1 MSYRFLCH
9 PRCLALGAM
18 TLSLPASAAPVPA
31 PSSTTATTTYPMT
44 SETWLGEK
52 TTFAP
57 DEAFPD
63 GLMTVTE
70 GYAVL
75 KVGTFAE
82 GTVEFDI
89 KPLAYADTG
98 ILLHRRDADTA
109 EFVYLRANP
118 DCPAAND
125 CVQYAPITNGRMQW
139 NAYSRYQHG
148 APVVATGWNHLRIV
162 IANGRLRLFVNHAPE
177 PSLDVP
183 RLQGLADRGG
193 IAVKGP
199 AIFANMV
206 VRPDDTGSSAPSL
219 VDVPQPGTVRH
230 WLLGPVTPAP
240 ASGIPTPADIPSTDW
255 QRFEAE
261 PDGLAN
267 LARAIP
273 KNDSPRR
280 QIAWLKVEIDA
291 VADGSRTI
299 DLGFVPRAWL
309 FLNGAQVYAGENF
322 YYPANKRLTPAGRF
336 GPENARVEL
345 PLHKGKNTLVLASDD
360 AWRRPDGTFR
370 PDHYGWAARIR
381 FEQPARLTLR

>member
-1 MSYRFLCH
+1 MSYRF
-9 PRCLALGAM
+9 PRYLQCLVLGGVALGLA
-18 TLSLPASAAPVPA
+18 ASAASV
-31 PSSTTATTTYPMT
+31 PSSTAIATSYPMT
-44 SETWLGEK
+44 TETWQGEK
-52 TTFAP
+52 ATFAS
-57 DEAFPD
+57 DEAFPE
-63 GLMTVTE
+63 GLMTVSE
-70 GYAVL
+70 GFAVL
-75 KVGTFAE
+75 KVGSFAE
-82 GTVEFDI
+82 GTVDFDI

-98 ILLHRRDADTA
+98 IVLHRRDADTA

-139 NAYSRYQHG
+139 NAYSRFQHS
-148 APVVATGWNHLRIV
+148 APVVASGWNHLRIV
-162 IANGRLRLFVNHAPE
+162 IADGRLRLFVNHAPE

-199 AIFANMV
+199 AIYANLV
-206 VRPDDTGSSAPSL
+206 VRPDDKGPSAPTP
-219 VDVPQPGTVRH
+219 VDVPQRGIVHH

-240 ASGIPTPADIPSTDW
+240 ASGIPTASDIPDTGW

-273 KNDSPRR
+273 KNDGPRR
-280 QIAWLKVEIDA
+280 QVAWLRVEVDA
-291 VADGSRTI
+291 VADGTRTV

-309 FLNGAQVYAGENF
+309 FLNGARVYGGENF
-322 YYPANKRLTPAGRF
+322 YYPADKRLAPAGRF

-345 PLHKGKNTLVLASDD
+345 PLHKGKNTLILASDD
-360 AWRRPDGTFR
+360 ELF
-370 PDHYGWAARIR
+370 
-381 FEQPARLTLR
+381 TLL

>member
-1 MSYRFLCH
+1 MSYRFLRY
-9 PRCLALGAM
+9 PKCLPLGAVA
-18 TLSLPASAAPVPA
+18 LSLAACAVSAA
-31 PSSTTATTTYPMT
+31 SSTTVAMTYPMT
-44 SETWLGEK
+44 TETWQGEK
-52 TTFAP
+52 ATFAP
-57 DEAFPD
+57 DEAFPE
-63 GLMTVTE
+63 GLMTVSE
-70 GYAVL
+70 GFAVL
-75 KVGTFAE
+75 KVGSFAE

-98 ILLHRRDADTA
+98 IVLHRRDADTG

-139 NAYSRYQHG
+139 NAYSGFQNS

-162 IANGRLRLFVNHAPE
+162 IADGRLRLFVNHAGE

-183 RLQGLADRGG
+183 RLQGIADRGG

-199 AIFANMV
+199 AIFANFV
-206 VRPDDTGSSAPSL
+206 VRPEDKGSPAPL
-219 VDVPQPGTVRH
+219 PVDVAPPGVVHH
-230 WLLGPVTPAP
+230 WLLGPVTPAR
-240 ASGIPTPADIPSTDW
+240 ANGIPSANDIPNTGW

-291 VADGSRTI
+291 VADGTKTL

-309 FLNGAQVYAGENF
+309 FLNGAQIYSGENF
-322 YYPANKRLTPAGRF
+322 YYPAEKRLAPGGRF
-336 GPENARVEL
+336 APDNARVEV
-345 PLHKGKNTLVLASDD
+345 PLHKGKNTLVLATDD
-360 AWRRPDGTFR
+360 AWRRPDGTLR
-370 PDHYGWAARIR
+370 TDHYGWAAMAR
-381 FEQPARLTLR
+381 FEQPAGLTLR